1 MIQTELFQELLK
13 KNKHKGVFGEQ
24 KTYLILDNCSG
35 NIKIGKAEKP
45 KERLKTLCSDRD
57 SRELLCYWNY
67 DIESFLHNSLDK
79 KRVKGEWFFLSE
91 DDLFFFAYNFLPCE
105 YVDDDAILKAC
116 RILEIKE
123 RYDNKELIEII
134 EDLNEQ
140 SDIMEAAMSDCL
152 REIKSL
158 KAELETYKNQANN
171 IIINSNPIECIDIPL
186 EKKEELPF

>member
-1 MIQTELFQELLK
+1 MIETELFQELLK

-67 DIESFLHNSLDK
+67 DIESFLHNTLDK
-79 KRVKGEWFFLSE
+79 KRVKGEWFLFSS
-91 DDLFFFAYNFLPCE
+91 DDLAFFTNYFLPCDFI
-105 YVDDDAILKAC
+105 DDDAVLKAY

-123 RYDNKELIEII
+123 GYDNKELIEII
-134 EDLNEQ
+134 EDKNQYIDKLE
-140 SDIMEAAMSDCL
+140 SIMGDCF
-152 REIKSL
+152 REIDSL

-171 IIINSNPIECIDIPL
+171 IIVNNNPIECIDIPL
-186 EKKEELPF
+186 EKKEELPY